1 MIDIQLLADKKGI
14 AREYLDATNKLV
26 KFQMR
31 AEKCSRNFRL
41 PCRR

>member
-26 KFQMR
+26 KI
-31 AEKCSRNFRL
+31 SR
-41 PCRR
+41 